1 MIAYYVHDSK
11 QDKDHVVL
19 PDMGCSIEVTG
30 KLMEA
35 FIAVEP
41 DFKSWSG
48 DACGELRPEDFG
60 TVVATRE
67 EKGDVCILK
76 PELWHQR
83 MGVYM
88 GAP

>member
-1 MIAYYVHDSK
+1 MIAYYVYDK
-11 QDKDHVVL
+11 NKDKDHVVL
-19 PDMGCSIEVTG
+19 PDMDCIVEVDG

-48 DACGELRPEDFG
+48 SVCGELSPEAYG

-67 EKGDVCILK
+67 EAGDVCILNS
-76 PELWHQR
+76 ELWRQR
-83 MGVYM
+83 MAFHL